1 MKGTIKK
8 RFIAMLLVTHICV
21 GFGGVAL
28 GIYILPILIA
38 PEAPLASNITAMSS
52 SATYS
57 TEFKKDLTDSDTLHS
72 GEGPVN
78 VGAENITLLG
88 SLAPGP
94 DYKLYLSP
102 DYLETEAKF
111 EQLKANMVRIGDVKT
126 FDNFVVPVP
135 SAVNINDFT
144 TVIIWCET
152 FGEFITAAQYR
163 GEAQTN

>member
-1 MKGTIKK
+1 
-8 RFIAMLLVTHICV
+8 MLLVTHICV

-38 PEAPLASNITAMSS
+38 PEAPLASDITAMSS
-52 SATYS
+52 SAAYTA
-57 TEFKKDLTDSDTLHS
+57 EFKKDLTDSDALHW
-72 GEGPVN
+72 GEGTVN
-78 VGAENITLLG
+78 VGPENITLLG

-102 DYLETEAKF
+102 DYLETEEKF

-135 SAVNINDFT
+135 STVNINNFT
-144 TVIIWCET
+144 AVIIWCET

-163 GEAQTN
+163 DKTKSN